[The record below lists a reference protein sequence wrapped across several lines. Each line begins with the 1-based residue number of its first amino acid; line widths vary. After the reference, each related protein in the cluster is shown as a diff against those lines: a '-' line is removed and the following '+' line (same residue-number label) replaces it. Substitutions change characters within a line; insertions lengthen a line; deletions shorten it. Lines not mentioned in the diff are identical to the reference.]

1 MTIQDRIDEIVN
13 TVENMILLHL
23 DEEEREEALGM
34 VEELGFQWQQANAHA
49 RAMTVCAAVM
59 AGEKFDPERTT
70 EEELQRLEG
79 IGSNALIQTVS
90 MPVYAGLVQAFL
102 PEPGPYEPDDEDDED
117 ETGGRY
123 GQID

>member
-59 AGEKFDPERTT
+59 AGEKWAPERGTT
-70 EEELQRLEG
+70 DEEISRLEN
-79 IGSNALIQTVS
+79 IGAEAMIHAVG
-90 MPVYAGLVQAFL
+90 MPVYSGLVQYFL
-102 PEPGPYEPDDEDDED
+102 PEPDAAED
-117 ETGGRY
+117 EEDGEG
-123 GQID
+123 DEE